1 MASATTSTQSQLAK
15 RVYGDNF
22 EKLPFNATLIS
33 DRAPFSDKFK
43 LGETYRWMM
52 EVAME
57 HGATYN
63 GTGSSEATL
72 NAAIVGVNQ
81 QAEVNAYEMFM
92 RTRVITRAF
101 EEAVSKG
108 DAAYENLTKQR
119 LMALQTGLEFR
130 REHSFLYG
138 QEGLFK
144 VDSVDTGV
152 ITIDP
157 ETWCPTLA
165 IRLINSILE
174 AFDGQTSS
182 ETQHDGD
189 LTVTA
194 VDLDAKT
201 ITVSGTSSS
210 VVADD
215 WLYFKGARTA
225 SAFNEMMGLHK
236 LMTTTSGTVQ
246 GIALA
251 TYPWVKP
258 NVSSSFGRPTMLLV
272 LKAMRKLV
280 GRNTIASKKDDKQ
293 NTTLFTPSP
302 MYEILNSDLMSS
314 RRFDGSYNRSK
325 GTSGV
330 ETIEYYGQTG
340 VTELMVHPLL
350 RDSDAL
356 AIGPNNLFRVGVHDL
371 KFNTGPDGNSDLW
384 TQVADKNTYEARAS
398 FIEQIALFAPGRTVA
413 LTGITE

>member
-1 MASATTSTQSQLAK
+1 MASATTSTQSQMAK

-43 LGETYRWMM
+43 IGETFRWAM

-63 GTGSSEATL
+63 TTGSAEATL
-72 NAAIVGVNQ
+72 ADAIVGVNQ
-81 QAEVNAYEMFM
+81 QAEVNAYEMLM

-101 EEAVSKG
+101 EEATRQG
-108 DAAYENLTKQR
+108 DEAFENLTKQR
-119 LMALQTGLEFR
+119 LMALQTGAEFR

-138 QEGLFK
+138 QEGLFQ
-144 VDSVDTGV
+144 VSSISSGV
-152 ITIDP
+152 ITITDA
-157 ETWCPTLA
+157 TWCPTLA
-165 IRLINSILE
+165 IRLVNAILE
-174 AFDGQTSS
+174 AFDAQSATAN
-182 ETQHDGD
+182 QHDTD
-189 LTVTA
+189 LTVSA

-201 ITVSGTSSS
+201 ITVTGTSSS
-210 VVADD
+210 VVAND
-215 WLYFKGARTA
+215 WLYFKGARSTTA
-225 SAFNEMMGLHK
+225 HKEMMGLHK

-246 GIALA
+246 NIALG

-330 ETIEYYGQTG
+330 EAIEYYGQTG

-350 RDSDAL
+350 RDSTAL

-384 TQVADKNTYEARAS
+384 TLVADKNTYEARAS